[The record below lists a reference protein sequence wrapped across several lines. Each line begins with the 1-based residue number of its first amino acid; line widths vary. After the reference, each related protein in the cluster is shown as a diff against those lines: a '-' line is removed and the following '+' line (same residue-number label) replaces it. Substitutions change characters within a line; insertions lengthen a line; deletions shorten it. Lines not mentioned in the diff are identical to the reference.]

1 MTPFDALVE
10 IVAKLRSEKGCP
22 WDREQSPK
30 TMRPYLLEETHEVIE
45 AIESENPSAL
55 KQELGDL
62 LFQIVLISQMQSEAG
77 HFDME
82 DVCHAIG
89 EKMIRR
95 HPHVFDP
102 EHIPLDDEGS
112 VGAWEARKA
121 KERNAEASMMD
132 GVPAA
137 LPALLRAHRV
147 GEKVSKL
154 GFDWPTIQGV
164 HAKIAEEM
172 AELDQA
178 IANNDPEEIEAEFG
192 DVLMS
197 VASLGRFLGQDP
209 ESALRGANARF
220 AWRFKQVEGLARK
233 GGHDLHAMD
242 LPGLEALWDQAK
254 KLEALEKA
262 SPNSTSHPKNE
273 A

>member
-121 KERNAEASMMD
+121 
-132 GVPAA
+132 
-137 LPALLRAHRV
+137 
-147 GEKVSKL
+147 
-154 GFDWPTIQGV
+154 
-164 HAKIAEEM
+164 
-172 AELDQA
+172 
-178 IANNDPEEIEAEFG
+178 
-192 DVLMS
+192 
-197 VASLGRFLGQDP
+197 
-209 ESALRGANARF
+209 
-220 AWRFKQVEGLARK
+220 
-233 GGHDLHAMD
+233 
-242 LPGLEALWDQAK
+242 
-254 KLEALEKA
+254 
-262 SPNSTSHPKNE
+262 
-273 A
+273 